1 MKLSSA
7 RIVQTL
13 DQFQAQAIPESHPV
27 VPQLNRMFGE
37 HTFFLNEGG
46 LHIVEPEETANDGKQ
61 TAKVV
66 NLAHWKDETR
76 SSLTPHKP
84 EPTDVLVVLG
94 LGDGEDESGLPPLD
108 DPNLQ

>member
-7 RIVQTL
+7 RIEQALV
-13 DQFQAQAIPESHPV
+13 QFQAHAIPDSHPV
-27 VPQLNRMFGE
+27 VPQLNRMFGD

-46 LHIVEPEETANDGKQ
+46 LHIVEPNEIAGGGTQ

-66 NLAHWKDETR
+66 SLAHWKDENR
-76 SSLTPHKP
+76 NSLMAHQP

-94 LGDGEDESGLPPLD
+94 LGNGDDESSLPPRD
-108 DPNLQ
+108 DPAQQ

>member
-7 RIVQTL
+7 RIEQTL
-13 DQFQAQAIPESHPV
+13 DQFQAHAIPETHPV

-46 LHIVEPEETANDGKQ
+46 LHIVEPEEITGGETQ

-66 NLAHWKDETR
+66 SLAHWKDENR
-76 SSLTPHKP
+76 NSLTPHKP

-94 LGDGEDESGLPPLD
+94 LGDGEDEAGLPPLD
-108 DPNLQ
+108 DPTQQ